1 LHIKEIRKG
10 EAMAQ
15 KDPSKYLSLAF
26 LKEARENYCKSPNGI
41 EYHADELDLLIAEKE
56 ERKLAEMEKAELA
69 YYAEMEVEIEEE
81 EIPFPTDAD
90 FCEELEAVIID
101 VAIIEEIENTY
112 CVELTVKL
120 VFAYDRKTPAK
131 TQRKEASANVRIVR
145 RVKLRLVMQKYHKP

>member
-1 LHIKEIRKG
+1 
-10 EAMAQ
+10 MAQ

-69 YYAEMEVEIEEE
+69 YYAEMEVEIEDE

-90 FCEELEAVIID
+90 YFGEEIEAVIID

-112 CVELTVKL
+112 CVVLTVKL
-120 VFAYDRKTPAK
+120 VFAHDRKTQTNK
-131 TQRKEASANVRIVR
+131 KRKAANTDVYIVR
-145 RVKLRLVMQKYHKP
+145 LRKLRVALRKREKP